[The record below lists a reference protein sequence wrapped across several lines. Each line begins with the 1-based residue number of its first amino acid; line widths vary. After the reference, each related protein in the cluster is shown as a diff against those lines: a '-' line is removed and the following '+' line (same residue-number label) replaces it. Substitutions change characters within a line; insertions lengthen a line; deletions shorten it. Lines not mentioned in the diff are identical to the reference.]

1 MATGVQRPGAG
12 SAAGSGPV
20 LAWRRNLAALT
31 AASFIGFTG
40 FTLVMPF
47 LPLYIAELGV
57 RDVGAIALWTGF
69 TLGVTPAI
77 TALLAPTWGRLADRF
92 GRKLLVARSLA
103 SFVVIMA
110 AMAWVTQPVAP
121 VRPSCH
127 PGTLCRVRRRCVS
140 RWQRSRRPG
149 TRSRSRSAWCRP
161 RSGSGRPWAPSS
173 AARRGAVGLRT
184 AFLVTVGVLRHR
196 PGAATGS
203 LSGASRSS
211 TRHPTG
217 VPCAR
222 HLQQLLAFEN
232 FLLLMAT
239 IFGLQ
244 FVDRSFGPVLPLH
257 VAAMGVAPGRGAV
270 VSGVVFSALAC
281 SAAVGHHLCAR
292 LLRRW
297 SARDVISS
305 AALVSAGAVAL
316 FAVIGDAW
324 ALIAA
329 AAVFGGSIGAA
340 MTAAYAAA
348 AGDPAV
354 QRPRG
359 RLRVPV
365 ECLADGC
372 GAEPGRVR
380 VSRCDGHTHRV
391 CRRCLGALSSGPVGS
406 PRDDRSSSCD
416 RNTGYRGL
424 LDGFRGTGPL
434 PVAFA
439 TAR

>member
-1 MATGVQRPGAG
+1 METGVQRPGG
-12 SAAGSGPV
+12 GPAAGSGPI

-77 TALLAPTWGRLADRF
+77 TALLAPAWGRLADRF

-110 AMAWVTQPVAP
+110 AMAWVTQPWHLFALRALQGLFAGYGPLCLAMAAESSPRDRVAQSIGMVQTAQRLGPALGP
-121 VRPSCH
+121 VL
-127 PGTLCRVRRRCVS
+127 GGAV
-140 RWQRSRRPG
+140 
-149 TRSRSRSAWCRP
+149 
-161 RSGSGRPWAPSS
+161 
-173 AARRGAVGLRT
+173 AALVGLRA
-184 AFLVTVGVLRHR
+184 AFLVTSAFYVIALVQLLVLYQEPPVEH
-196 PGAATGS
+196 PAATGAPPRVTF
-203 LSGASRSS
+203 GN
-211 TRHPTG
+211 
-217 VPCAR
+217 V
-222 HLQQLLAFEN
+222 LAFEN
-232 FLLLMAT
+232 FLLLMAA

-257 VAAMGVAPGRGAV
+257 VAAIGVAPARVAF

-281 SAAVGHHLCAR
+281 SAAAGHHLCAR

-316 FAVIGDAW
+316 FVVLGDAW
-324 ALIAA
+324 ALVLA

-348 AGDPAV
+348 AGGLPSNA
-354 QRPRG
+354 RG
-359 RLRVPV
+359 AGFGFLSSASLTGV
-365 ECLADGC
+365 
-372 GAEPGRVR
+372 
-380 VSRCDGHTHRV
+380 
-391 CRRCLGALSSGPVGS
+391 ALS
-406 PRDDRSSSCD
+406 
-416 RNTGYRGL
+416 
-424 LDGFRGTGPL
+424 
-434 PVAFA
+434 PVACGFLAATDIRIVFA
-439 TAR
+439 TDAFALCLVAVLVRRVMIEHPRVTEMPVVGDS